1 MYPPDTMGMVVLT
14 PHCVSLDQNN
24 GAKTVK
30 KREKERALNETS
42 TADVTDDSTTDAT
55 PNATTG
61 ATKCRKRNATTST
74 APSARLGYIF
84 SAPPG
89 PLPSIYGAIFSVAV
103 KKYWGRVMTTEDNM
117 LLPVHVT

>member
-1 MYPPDTMGMVVLT
+1 MSMVVLS
-14 PHCVSLDQNN
+14 PHHVSLDQNN

-61 ATKCRKRNATTST
+61 ATKCRKHNATTST
-74 APSARLGYIF
+74 APPPSQGYIF
-84 SAPPG
+84 SATPG
-89 PLPSIYGAIFSVAV
+89 PLPGIYGAILSG
-103 KKYWGRVMTTEDNM
+103 GRT
-117 LLPVHVT
+117 